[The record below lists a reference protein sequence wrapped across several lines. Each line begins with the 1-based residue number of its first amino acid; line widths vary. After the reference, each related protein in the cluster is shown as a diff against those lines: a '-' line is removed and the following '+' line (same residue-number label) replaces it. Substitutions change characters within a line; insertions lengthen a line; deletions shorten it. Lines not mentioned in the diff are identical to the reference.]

1 MPEPFQC
8 LICGQSVGGS
18 METYWMRN
26 GHMFCSLCWSG
37 VPPLEEQL
45 PEQRLE
51 AKRRLLM
58 LIKHKRCNF

>member
-1 MPEPFQC
+1 
-8 LICGQSVGGS
+8 
-18 METYWMRN
+18 METYWIRN

-51 AKRRLLM
+51 TKRRLLM
-58 LIKHKRCNF
+58 LIKHKRRFF